1 MPGKGIPWTYKEFL
15 EQNCHKDFID
25 FYRLMLT
32 DYKCDSHMFFQQIL
46 PGATKYK
53 KKHKIDSVELENNE
67 DNEVRIQRR
76 TENDSTSIQSA
87 ISDSS
92 STNSYISTSINNNK
106 EGEASSNEALG
117 NGIIS
122 VQPRSAVAAASIG
135 ATTYKCNS
143 GNSANVISRDT
154 CIQLTEQMVKD
165 VHVINQY
172 IHSSWNS
179 KEEHVHLALQRLE
192 CTIKQIQSAIQR

>member
-1 MPGKGIPWTYKEFL
+1 MD
-15 EQNCHKDFID
+15 N
-25 FYRLMLT
+25 
-32 DYKCDSHMFFQQIL
+32 KCDSHMFFQPIL

-53 KKHKIDSVELENNE
+53 KKRKVESVELGNNE
-67 DNEVRIQRR
+67 DNEVRIERR
-76 TENDSTSIQSA
+76 TVNDSTSIQSA
-87 ISDSS
+87 ISESS
-92 STNSYISTSINNNK
+92 STNSSISTSIDNNK

-135 ATTYKCNS
+135 ATTHKYNS
-143 GNSANVISRDT
+143 NNSANVISQDT

-179 KEEHVHLALQRLE
+179 KEENVHLALQCIE